1 MAMCEGP
8 TGWYWGGSYIGV
20 SNKCDN
26 KTLAKEFIECFCK
39 DQDTMTEYAAQ
50 TGDFVNNKTVMSS
63 AETSNRLLNGQNHYQ
78 ILTKVLDNLDLE
90 GKITK
95 YDSIIKAKF
104 NDSVN
109 GYLDGTFATKE
120 AAINSFKD
128 NVAAAYPELVVE

>member
-1 MAMCEGP
+1 MA
-8 TGWYWGGSYIGV
+8 
-20 SNKCDN
+20 
-26 KTLAKEFIECFCK
+26 A
-39 DQDTMTEYAAQ
+39 YAAE
-50 TGDFVNNKTVMSS
+50 TGDFVNNKTVMST
-63 AETSNRLLNGQNHYQ
+63 AETSNRLLNGQNHYK

-120 AAINSFKD
+120 DAINSFKD